1 MVSEQEVFAL
11 TDRGGVQLRDAG
23 TSRSPAELEILVLVD
38 GRATVAQIAQSA
50 RNLSPA
56 RVSEILRALASDGLI
71 KPARELQ
78 SDAIDVGDFFSVSVP
93 ERSSAA
99 GDAADSEA
107 SQRIASLRQH
117 GYYVSFARQGA
128 ARELRP
134 GQKLTVMVVEDEPHV
149 AKLLRTYFTME
160 GFAARTAG
168 NRAEILAAFREP
180 PTPDLVLLDITL
192 PDADGFDVLA
202 KMRQHAQLKSVPVI
216 MLTAQATRE
225 SVIKGI
231 LGGADGYMTKPFNV
245 DTLMKA
251 AYAVL
256 GLDPAPRPKGKPA

>member
-1 MVSEQEVFAL
+1 VAWEQEVFAL
-11 TDRGGVQLRDAG
+11 TERGTDQLRNAG
-23 TSRSPAELEILVLVD
+23 TARSPAELEILVLVD
-38 GRATVAQIAQSA
+38 GRATVAQIAQTA

-56 RVSEILRALASDGLI
+56 QVSEILRALASDGLI
-71 KPARELQ
+71 KPARDLQ
-78 SDAIDVGDFFSVSVP
+78 SDAIDVGDFFSGSMP
-93 ERSSAA
+93 ERSGNA
-99 GDAADSEA
+99 GEATHNEA
-107 SQRIASLRQH
+107 SQRISSLREH
-117 GYYVSFARQGA
+117 GYYVSLARRGA
-128 ARELRP
+128 AREPQP
-134 GQKLTVMVVEDEPHV
+134 GRKLTVMMVEDEPHV
-149 AKLLRTYFTME
+149 AKLLRTYFAME

-180 PTPDLVLLDITL
+180 PMPDLVLLDITL

-202 KMRQHAQLKSVPVI
+202 KMRQHAALKSVPVI

-231 LGGADGYMTKPFNV
+231 LGGADGYITKPFNV

-256 GLDPAPRPKGKPA
+256 GLDPAVREKGKHV